1 MNDVKIDKLK
11 ICYKVQEGSF
21 IEVLR
26 KTPDAQLD
34 YEVGFSLERIEGTHY
49 NYIYEI
55 RYTDYEDNSCTYLAE
70 QTLGTIS
77 FGLRSDKDEALEDY
91 VWLHIN
97 NEQLYLK
104 YDGKTPNRTIH
115 IDYITDYLRLKFNNI
130 TNLDLAVDSPTNYS
144 KKLIA
149 LLRNENC
156 IPIINGNKV
165 TDRKSLI
172 EEILY
177 FGVGNLER
185 IKEYSILIA
194 QKKAHKNKSMGMS
207 LMTYNK
213 IREIE
218 NHSKKDYIRELYGN
232 PKKLYRLEVRV
243 NSDALKALFQ
253 KEQIPFSIKLLW
265 DNDFLFYL
273 FLTFTERII
282 RFQSVKG
289 RKVCG
294 LLELI

>member
-21 IEVLR
+21 INILR

-77 FGLRSDKDEALEDY
+77 FGLRSDKDEALKDY
-91 VWLHIN
+91 VWLHIDN
-97 NEQLYLK
+97 KQLYLK
-104 YDGKTPNRTIH
+104 YDGITSNRTIH
-115 IDYITDYLRLKFNNI
+115 IDYITDYLKLEYNNV
-130 TNLDLAVDSPTNYS
+130 TNLDLAIDSPTNYP

-149 LLRNENC
+149 LLRNENYV
-156 IPIINGNKV
+156 PIINGDKV
-165 TDRKSLI
+165 MDREALI
-172 EEILY
+172 EEVLY
-177 FGVGNLER
+177 LGVGNLKR
-185 IKEYSILIA
+185 IKEYNILIS
-194 QKKAHKNKSMGMS
+194 QKKAIKNKSMGMS
-207 LMTYNK
+207 LMIYNK
-213 IREIE
+213 NREIE
-218 NHSKKDYIRELYGN
+218 NRSGKEYIRELYGK
-232 PKKLYRLEVRV
+232 PKRLYRIEVRV
-243 NSDALKALFQ
+243 NSDALKGLFQ
-253 KEQIPFSIKLLW
+253 KEQIPFSVKLLW
-265 DNDFLFYL
+265 DKDFLFYL
-273 FLTFTERII
+273 FLTFGERII

>member
-149 LLRNENC
+149 LLRNENY

>member
-1 MNDVKIDKLK
+1 M
-11 ICYKVQEGSF
+11 
-21 IEVLR
+21 

-149 LLRNENC
+149 LLRNENY

-177 FGVGNLER
+177 FELETWS
-185 IKEYSILIA
+185 E
-194 QKKAHKNKSMGMS
+194 
-207 LMTYNK
+207 
-213 IREIE
+213 
-218 NHSKKDYIRELYGN
+218 
-232 PKKLYRLEVRV
+232 
-243 NSDALKALFQ
+243 
-253 KEQIPFSIKLLW
+253 
-265 DNDFLFYL
+265 
-273 FLTFTERII
+273 
-282 RFQSVKG
+282 
-289 RKVCG
+289 
-294 LLELI
+294 